1 MRCPRCFATLRPSV
15 GYSRRLPPLRE
26 LSGNRVVLASDRHF
40 SEYTTIRPEDHWKL
54 CPRITSEWPIREPS
68 RGRSD
73 RNGKCGHFYVHS
85 PNLYFKQLEQ
95 PDLLKACCV
104 LRSLTG

>member
-1 MRCPRCFATLRPSV
+1 SRISGNHHVKIHTQQRNESGFP
-15 GYSRRLPPLRE
+15 GRRLAR
-26 LSGNRVVLASDRHF
+26 DCHF
-40 SEYTTIRPEDHWKL
+40 SEYTTIRPEDHRKL
-54 CPRITSEWPIREPS
+54 CPRITSEWPIRELS

-85 PNLYFKQLEQ
+85 PSLYFKQLEQ